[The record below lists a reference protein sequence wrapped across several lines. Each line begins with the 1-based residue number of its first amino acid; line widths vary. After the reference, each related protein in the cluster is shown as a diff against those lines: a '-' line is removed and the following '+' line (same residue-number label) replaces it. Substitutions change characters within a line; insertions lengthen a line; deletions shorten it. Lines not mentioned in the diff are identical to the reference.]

1 MLCYEVR
8 YKTDAD
14 TDSGYWPLGP
24 HRSRDRAL
32 ATFNSIY
39 ASKERLGAFTFNETG
54 PFLPNY
60 NLVERDERNV
70 EQAMMPLYKVE

>member
-39 ASKERLGAFTFNETG
+39 ASKEGLGAFTFGETD
-54 PFLPNY
+54 PFLPHY
-60 NLVERDERNV
+60 NLVERDEHNA
-70 EQAMMPLYKVE
+70 ELAMMPLYKVG